1 MLALVLVMVVSLD
14 RLRCG
19 PERLR
24 LLGIEPELE
33 SCPRSRVSVPGDGP
47 SSKRSL
53 ELALQFERV
62 RYQVVANDR
71 YGRRVV
77 TAWAGPI
84 NLSCWQLSHAEAV
97 YKQMGHRRIGRTN
110 LPSMSEA
117 ASPQAPKRSELAA
130 LRAMRQHSTR
140 GPKTKFGGSEF
151 QARKGRPC
159 SLRTAPSVHQMR
171 AASGKDRHTNRNPPK
186 EPPVPSVPLRDLR
199 VLRF

>member
-110 LPSMSEA
+110 LRSMSEA
-117 ASPQAPKRSELAA
+117 ASPQAPKGPNWPPCVQCANTAREVQKRNLAGRSSRREKG
-130 LRAMRQHSTR
+130 
-140 GPKTKFGGSEF
+140 GP
-151 QARKGRPC
+151 A
-159 SLRTAPSVHQMR
+159 H
-171 AASGKDRHTNRNPPK
+171 
-186 EPPVPSVPLRDLR
+186 
-199 VLRF
+199 